1 MSYIL
6 EVQSVSRQ
14 FGGLIAVNEL
24 SFGIESGSI
33 IGLIGPNGAG
43 KTTLFN
49 LITGQI
55 PVSSGNILFEN
66 ISVQRLQPYERV
78 KLGLARTFQSTIL
91 YNDSTVFE
99 NVMRGLYASHPPS
112 WKSYMTGSRS
122 FAEYKNKQE
131 MRANEL
137 LDFVNLLPFKNS
149 LAKNLAYGHQ
159 KALGIAIGL
168 SSSPKVFMLDE
179 PVAGMNAGETEQISN
194 LIRKIN
200 QSGVT
205 ILVVEHDMNF
215 VMSLCKNIIVINN
228 GKKIAEGPPTE
239 IQNNPDVIAAYL
251 GVEDV

>member
-66 ISVQRLQPYERV
+66 TSVQRLQPYERV

-112 WKSYMTGSRS
+112 WK
-122 FAEYKNKQE
+122 
-131 MRANEL
+131 
-137 LDFVNLLPFKNS
+137 
-149 LAKNLAYGHQ
+149 
-159 KALGIAIGL
+159 
-168 SSSPKVFMLDE
+168 
-179 PVAGMNAGETEQISN
+179 
-194 LIRKIN
+194 
-200 QSGVT
+200 
-205 ILVVEHDMNF
+205 
-215 VMSLCKNIIVINN
+215 
-228 GKKIAEGPPTE
+228 
-239 IQNNPDVIAAYL
+239 
-251 GVEDV
+251 

>member
-6 EVQSVSRQ
+6 EVQYVSRQ

-24 SFGIESGSI
+24 SFGIEAGSI
-33 IGLIGPNGAG
+33 NALIGPNGAG

-55 PVSSGNILFEN
+55 STSSGNILFEN
-66 ISVQRLQPYERV
+66 TSVQGLQPYQRV
-78 KLGLARTFQSTIL
+78 KLGLARTFQATIL

-99 NVMRGLYASHPPS
+99 NVLRSLYASHPPS
-112 WKSYMTGSRS
+112 WKSYVTGLRS
-122 FAEYKNKQE
+122 FVEYKDKQII
-131 MRANEL
+131 RANEL
-137 LDFVNLLPFKNS
+137 LDFVNLLPFKNN

-179 PVAGMNAGETEQISN
+179 PVAGMNAGESEQISN

-200 QSGVT
+200 KSGVT
-205 ILVVEHDMNF
+205 VLVVEHDMNF

-228 GKKIAEGPPTE
+228 GKKIAEGSPEE

-251 GVEDV
+251 GAEDA